1 MSSSG
6 EVSAEG
12 AGRVRKEKA
21 DYIAAQTA
29 DVTVTRAVYGER
41 VCASPYSQKTKDLPV
56 CS

>member
-41 VCASPYSQKTKDLPV
+41 VSASPYSQKTKDLPV

>member
-1 MSSSG
+1 MSSCG

-41 VCASPYSQKTKDLPV
+41 VSASPYSQKTKDLPV